1 MSQPIASEPP
11 VYQVA
16 DEDVVFPPVDLYSDE
31 PPLES
36 DLHRKQMEL
45 LIHSLE
51 CWWQDRQNFYV
62 SGNLTV
68 YYSLNQR
75 KSEDFRGPDFF
86 VVLGTE
92 RKERRSWAVWQ
103 EDGKLPNVIIEIL
116 SSSTAA
122 TDRGLKKQIY
132 QDVLRVLNYF
142 WFDPL
147 TFELKGF
154 NLVSGQYQEV
164 QPTEQGWLWSQQLE
178 LYLGIYE
185 GRLRFLTPE
194 GQVVLT
200 EAELGREQA
209 SLARLQAEQS
219 EQRAEHAEQRASGAE
234 QKAERLAEYLR
245 RQNIDP
251 DSI

>member
-1 MSQPIASEPP
+1 
-11 VYQVA
+11 
-16 DEDVVFPPVDLYSDE
+16 
-31 PPLES
+31 
-36 DLHRKQMEL
+36 
-45 LIHSLE
+45 
-51 CWWQDRQNFYV
+51 QDFYV

-92 RKERRSWAVWQ
+92 RRERRSWAVWQ
-103 EDGKLPNVIIEIL
+103 EGGKLPNVIVEIL

-122 TDRGLKKQIY
+122 IDRGLKKQIY
-132 QDVLRVLNYF
+132 QDVLRVPNYF
-142 WFDPL
+142 WFDPITL
-147 TFELKGF
+147 ELKGF
-154 NLVSGQYQEV
+154 NLIAGQYQEV
-164 QPTEQGWLWSQQLE
+164 QPTEQGWLWSQQLD
-178 LYLGIYE
+178 LYLSVRE
-185 GRLRFLTPE
+185 NRLRFLTPE

-209 SLARLQAEQS
+209 SLAHQQAGRA
-219 EQRAEHAEQRASGAE
+219 EQRADRAEQRASDAE

-251 DSI
+251 DGI